1 MSFRSDTG
9 WKKGIFGLEENV
21 DVEEERES
29 RYASLEFEF
38 SRCLF
43 EFDDLHTCTWICSVL
58 GTYTV
63 NLWTIRNKILVDS
76 WVSWRSHTL
85 RTCHWH
91 VISIKYGNIIPLRV
105 VSLSI

>member
-43 EFDDLHTCTWICSVL
+43 EFDDLYVHGSALSLELIPSISGPFAIKYSL
-58 GTYTV
+58 
-63 NLWTIRNKILVDS
+63 IRGYPGEA
-76 WVSWRSHTL
+76 TL
-85 RTCHWH
+85 CAH
-91 VISIKYGNIIPLRV
+91 VIGM
-105 VSLSI
+105 SLA